1 MSTITKSI
9 LGGFVLCGLLS
20 WTQTAQAQDEFLCDA
35 TQESTQKLPL
45 LDKSCP
51 IGQGLWGKS
60 QPKRHDSVFWIQ
72 CGIYAHPMPLTQA
85 KVLYKNISSDVWMKP
100 ESKGYRCLIGPYESI
115 IDARQDLKKIRKLP
129 SYKQSFIREVMKKG
143 SQPAAPAKSKAK
155 LKPKPKAAPVKK
167 PPVKRPQSGPAA
179 SATASRPAATHSTIQ
194 GQPEVRKRT
203 VIAKV
208 NYAVPFVGTKKD
220 TQFYM
225 EYNKPWN
232 RLSYDDAKLTCQKI
246 GMKLASEQQWQRL
259 RMSKVMEKD
268 KWPVYLPYWGRDK
281 KGLFA
286 SGKVT
291 QLKGTSLLN
300 VLCVDR

>member
-9 LGGFVLCGLLS
+9 LGSFVLCGLLS
-20 WTQTAQAQDEFLCDA
+20 WTQMALAQDEFLCDA

-60 QPKRHDSVFWIQ
+60 QPKGRDSIFWIQ
-72 CGIYAHPMPLTQA
+72 CGIYAHPMPLGQA
-85 KVLYKNISSDVWMKP
+85 KVLYKRISSDVWMKP
-100 ESKGYRCLIGPYESI
+100 EAKGYRCLVGPYESI
-115 IDARQDLKKIRKLP
+115 VDARQDLKKVRTIP
-129 SYKQSFIREVMKKG
+129 SYKQSFIREVVKKG
-143 SQPAAPAKSKAK
+143 SKSGTPAKPKA
-155 LKPKPKAAPVKK
+155 KPKPKAAPVKK
-167 PPVKRPQSGPAA
+167 PPVKRPPARPTAPVVA
-179 SATASRPAATHSTIQ
+179 SQPVASSYKTSS

-203 VIAKV
+203 RIAKV

-220 TQFYM
+220 AQFYM

-232 RLSYDDAKLTCQKI
+232 RLSYDDALGTCQKI